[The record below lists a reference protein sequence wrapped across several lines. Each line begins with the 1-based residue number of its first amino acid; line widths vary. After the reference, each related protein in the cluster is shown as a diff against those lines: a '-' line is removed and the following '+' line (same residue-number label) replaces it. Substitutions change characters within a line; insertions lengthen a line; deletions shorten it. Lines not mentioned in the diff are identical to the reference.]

1 MFKRHTV
8 SIDHMSI
15 LCEIG
20 REYIKKIILHMSHYS
35 RSKIHCDRSSSCSD
49 VRHDDLITC
58 RTATRYDIRSVQRYI
73 RVAFYI
79 ALSYYRS
86 GKIVIV
92 FERQV
97 MDEPC
102 TKSQQESKQK
112 NCKISPADIQ

>member
-1 MFKRHTV
+1 M
-8 SIDHMSI
+8 
-15 LCEIG
+15 
-20 REYIKKIILHMSHYS
+20 
-35 RSKIHCDRSSSCSD
+35 
-49 VRHDDLITC
+49 
-58 RTATRYDIRSVQRYI
+58 
-73 RVAFYI
+73 AFYI

-97 MDEPC
+97 MNEPC